1 MMPTISE
8 HDRACIEHT
17 FASDPAACRDA
28 LARLEDGEPIE
39 YILGR
44 GDFLGTIIDLS
55 LRPMIPRPETAF
67 WVARAIDELRGKPGP
82 LRLADTFSG
91 AGNVGIALLKHL
103 PESRVDL
110 SEFDATL
117 IPQIEINVLLNGIDP
132 DRTRIFAGD
141 TLQGL
146 TGSYDAIFAVPP
158 YVPDAALP
166 ELDPE
171 MIRFEPH
178 LAFFGGED
186 GHRFHRALVAGAWD
200 LLAPGGT
207 LYMEADMD
215 HEQAIHAML
224 PGTRWSSIEFWP
236 DPYGATPNV
245 VLRK

>member
-1 MMPTISE
+1 MPTISPR
-8 HDRACIEHT
+8 DRERIQQT
-17 FASDPAACRDA
+17 FTDDPAALRDA
-28 LARLEDGEPIE
+28 LVRLEDGEPIE

-44 GDFLGTIIDLS
+44 VDFLGTTVDLS
-55 LRPMIPRPETAF
+55 RRPMIPRPETAF
-67 WVARAIDELRGKPGP
+67 WVARAIEELQGRPGP

-91 AGNVGIALLKHL
+91 AGNVGITLLKNL

-110 SEFDATL
+110 SEFDAAL

-132 DRTRIFAGD
+132 ERARIFACD
-141 TLQGL
+141 TLEGL

-200 LLAPGGT
+200 FLAPGGT

-215 HEQAIHAML
+215 HEPAIRAML
-224 PGTRWSSIEFWP
+224 PGTKWSSIEFWP

>member
-1 MMPTISE
+1 MPTISPR
-8 HDRACIEHT
+8 DRERIEQT
-17 FASDPAACRDA
+17 FADDPAALRDA
-28 LARLEDGEPIE
+28 LVRLEDGEPIE

-44 GDFLGTIIDLS
+44 VDFLGATVDLS
-55 LRPMIPRPETAF
+55 HRPMIPRPETAF
-67 WVARAIDELRGKPGP
+67 WVARAIEELQERPGP

-91 AGNVGIALLKHL
+91 AGNVGIALLKNL
-103 PESRVDL
+103 PGSRVDL
-110 SEFDATL
+110 SEFDAAL

-132 DRTRIFAGD
+132 ERARIFAGD

-200 LLAPGGT
+200 LLASGGT

-215 HEQAIHAML
+215 HEPAIRAML